1 MKKIFLIPAVLTA
14 LVLCSTHALAQ
25 ETSDAGQ
32 INILENGQIDG
43 LTEWVIVGVADKPEN
58 NYVKEQILAYDANE
72 SHGSDWSGSLKIGNI
87 DLKNGFKPWQ
97 AWRHRDILI
106 EPGATYAIG
115 VWVKTA
121 DMPKTANVYLGFGF
135 KSEDNKWL
143 TGWIPGSPEKN
154 SIDHRTS
161 LWIDKTKGT
170 HDWVELTGT
179 VTAPKDAVKIG
190 YLQARVDNII
200 SAPEAKVW
208 FDDFKIVKVK

>member
-87 DLKNGFKPWQ
+87 DLKNGFKQ
-97 AWRHRDILI
+97 QVADGLDAGISREEQHRS
-106 EPGATYAIG
+106 P
-115 VWVKTA
+115 
-121 DMPKTANVYLGFGF
+121 YL
-135 KSEDNKWL
+135 
-143 TGWIPGSPEKN
+143 
-154 SIDHRTS
+154 
-161 LWIDKTKGT
+161 
-170 HDWVELTGT
+170 
-179 VTAPKDAVKIG
+179 AVDR
-190 YLQARVDNII
+190 QDERN
-200 SAPEAKVW
+200 P
-208 FDDFKIVKVK
+208 

>member
-106 EPGATYAIG
+106 EPGATYA
-115 VWVKTA
+115 
-121 DMPKTANVYLGFGF
+121 
-135 KSEDNKWL
+135 KSR
-143 TGWIPGSPEKN
+143 IQS
-154 SIDHRTS
+154 SS
-161 LWIDKTKGT
+161 
-170 HDWVELTGT
+170 
-179 VTAPKDAVKIG
+179 
-190 YLQARVDNII
+190 Y
-200 SAPEAKVW
+200 
-208 FDDFKIVKVK
+208 